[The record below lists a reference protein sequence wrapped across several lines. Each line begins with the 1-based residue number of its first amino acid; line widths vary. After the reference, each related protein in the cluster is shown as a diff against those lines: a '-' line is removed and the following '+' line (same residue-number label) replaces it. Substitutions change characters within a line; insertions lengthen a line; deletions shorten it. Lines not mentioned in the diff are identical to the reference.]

1 MVYFSFLIWQAM
13 LKNTQDVKI
22 RGSFFLSLEY
32 HFGVFSLASVALQD
46 DTGTFS
52 LTSSR
57 YWRHSTRA
65 EVNQKRTSLLITE
78 RSYCPHCLPWI
89 QYRSG
94 EHQTVTQL
102 TCQCCWQPHSNAVPK
117 NCPSTRTSES
127 SSAGTLNVSE
137 ALELIDCSRKATKAG
152 LQRSRILIAYLVSS
166 EHKYLYHSLLNSS
179 LNDTATKIST
189 LWVTLT
195 LY

>member
-57 YWRHSTRA
+57 YRRHSTRA
-65 EVNQKRTSLLITE
+65 EVNQKSTSLLITE
-78 RSYCPHCLPWI
+78 RSYCPHCLPQI

-94 EHQTVTQL
+94 EHQTVAQL
-102 TCQCCWQPHSNAVPK
+102 TCQCSLVLLAASFQCCSQELPK
-117 NCPSTRTSES
+117 HQDFRKQQCRYW
-127 SSAGTLNVSE
+127 NVSE
-137 ALELIDCSRKATKAG
+137 ALELIHCSRKATKSG
-152 LQRSRILIAYLVSS
+152 LQRSRILIAY
-166 EHKYLYHSLLNSS
+166 
-179 LNDTATKIST
+179 
-189 LWVTLT
+189 
-195 LY
+195 